1 MKKIS
6 KNPKSKYPLLPID
19 YQKINYTP
27 EELWKR
33 SVEYFKY
40 CDRYK
45 KPKTLSW
52 FCIYCWIGNWF
63 LNENKKSEQYSS
75 VIEQINLI
83 LENYLEEQLFIG
95 KNWTNIQFILNNRF
109 KEKWMNQ
116 SKMKVETTSIHPD
129 IKEVLDW
136 IIYKKK

>member
-52 FCIYCWIGNWF
+52 LCIYCWIGNWF
-63 LNENKKSEQYSS
+63 LNENKKSEQYSG
-75 VIEQINLI
+75 VVGQINLI

-95 KNWTNIQFILNNRF
+95 KNGTNIQFILNNRF
-109 KEKWMNQ
+109 KENWVHQ
-116 SKMKVETTSIHPD
+116 SKMKVETPSINPSV
-129 IKEVLDW
+129 KEILDQ
-136 IIYKKK
+136 IIHKNN